1 MMKRSKVLALAI
13 AMVGSTGWLHAEE
26 LDGRQIMEKVR
37 DARRSQDSVT
47 EMTMRIQSKSGE
59 RVREMRSYGKRYGD
73 VDKALMRFL
82 SPTDVKNAGFLVWG
96 QKDRPDDQWL
106 YLPELKRVKKIA
118 ANNRNGSFMGSDFS
132 YYDLE
137 DRSVDES
144 DHELL
149 KTEACGN
156 AECYVVQSVDKD
168 QDSAVYSKS
177 VSWIRKDE
185 FLPVKM
191 ELYDKKGEHLKT
203 ATLEDYEKIKT
214 VWVAKKVT
222 MENLKKETKT
232 VLEVTSAKVD
242 EGLGDEIFTQRE
254 LQREE

>member
-1 MMKRSKVLALAI
+1 
-13 AMVGSTGWLHAEE
+13 
-26 LDGRQIMEKVR
+26 
-37 DARRSQDSVT
+37 
-47 EMTMRIQSKSGE
+47 
-59 RVREMRSYGKRYGD
+59 
-73 VDKALMRFL
+73 MRFL

-96 QKDRPDDQWL
+96 QIDRPDDQWL

-137 DRSVDES
+137 DRSVDEA

-149 KTEACGN
+149 RTEAC
-156 AECYVVQSVDKD
+156 ADKECYVVQSVDKD

-185 FLPVKM
+185 FVAVKT

-203 ATLEDYEKIKT
+203 ATFENYEKLKA
-214 VWVAKKVT
+214 VWVAKRVT

-232 VLEVTSAKVD
+232 VLEVTSVKID
-242 EGLGDEIFTQRE
+242 EGLGDEVFTQRE